1 MTQETY
7 LDRIKKI
14 KSERKIT
21 NEKLSEMTGIPLGT
35 LSKLLAGI
43 SDSPKLVNM
52 VAICRAL
59 ECSLDYLMT
68 GEPENTNNY
77 TLTAEEIALVEA
89 YRMLDAYGRSMAT
102 MVIEKERDR
111 AARQAAE
118 EAVLLRDMAEQRSA
132 RRGGRRSVA
141 GTPDAA
147 ERAVAAVKKQ
157 SEAYR
162 YHFEGSSA
170 ELLASMTSEPVVPA
184 PAPTQAQAS
193 VQVPAASAM
202 TSQVVPS
209 AESVAVDRRIIRGSL
224 PAGVGRRRISLYDM
238 PVSAGVGEFLSESTG
253 SEIFIPD
260 APKTREADYALRISG
275 DSMEPKYRSGDV
287 LLVESCDYVAEGE
300 LGIFV
305 LDGSGFFKK
314 YGGDRLI
321 SLNPAYAP
329 IMLKDFE
336 RVTCCGR
343 VVGKLKRK

>member
-1 MTQETY
+1 MVQETY

-68 GEPENTNNY
+68 GEPENTHNY
-77 TLTAEEIALVEA
+77 TLTAEEMTLVESF
-89 YRMLDAYGRSMAT
+89 RLLDGYGRSMAMT
-102 MVIEKERDR
+102 VIEKEKDR
-111 AARQAAE
+111 ATRQAAE
-118 EAVLLRDMAEQRSA
+118 EALLLRHVAEQRRSRPKS
-132 RRGGRRSVA
+132 RRVTADETTVA
-141 GTPDAA
+141 
-147 ERAVAAVKKQ
+147 EQAVAAAMKQ
-157 SEAYR
+157 GEAFRFRYEHSADAPVSKPIPTAQVIEFPAATGHSEAT
-162 YHFEGSSA
+162 GS
-170 ELLASMTSEPVVPA
+170 E
-184 PAPTQAQAS
+184 
-193 VQVPAASAM
+193 
-202 TSQVVPS
+202 
-209 AESVAVDRRIIRGSL
+209 RRILQGQL
-224 PAGVGRRRISLYDM
+224 PAGVGRRRISLYDL

-260 APKTREADYALRISG
+260 SPKTKEADYALRIAG
-275 DSMEPKYRSGDV
+275 DSMEPKYHSGDV
-287 LLVESCDYVAEGE
+287 LLVENCDFVEEGE

-305 LDGSGFFKK
+305 LDGSGYFKK

-321 SLNPAYAP
+321 SLNTAYAP
-329 IMLKDFE
+329 IMLKDFGQ
-336 RVTCCGR
+336 VVCCGR

>member
-59 ECSLDYLMT
+59 ECSMDYLMT

-77 TLTAEEIALVEA
+77 TLTSEEISLVEA
-89 YRMLDAYGRSMAT
+89 YRRLDGYGRALT
-102 MVIEKERDR
+102 VMVMEKECDR

-118 EAVLLRDMAEQRSA
+118 EALLLRDLAEQGA
-132 RRGGRRSVA
+132 TGRRTRRAPAARTSETA
-141 GTPDAA
+141 ETAAERAA
-147 ERAVAAVKKQ
+147 ERAVAAAVKQ
-157 SEAYR
+157 SESYR
-162 YHFEGSSA
+162 YRFEAPVAARVTESA
-170 ELLASMTSEPVVPA
+170 SVAPATPVAEPV
-184 PAPTQAQAS
+184 
-193 VQVPAASAM
+193 AA
-202 TSQVVPS
+202 
-209 AESVAVDRRIIRGSL
+209 ERRIIRGSL
-224 PAGVGRRRISLYDM
+224 PAGVGRRRISLYDL

-253 SEIFIPD
+253 TEIFIPD
-260 APKTREADYALRISG
+260 APKTKEADYALRISG
-275 DSMEPKYRSGDV
+275 DSMEPKYHSGDV
-287 LLVESCDYVAEGE
+287 LLVENCDFVEEGE

-305 LDGSGFFKK
+305 LDGSGYFKK

-321 SLNPAYAP
+321 SLNTAYAP
-329 IMLKDFE
+329 IMLKDFD
-336 RVTCCGR
+336 RVSCCGR